1 MDLKAMVGTAE
12 VLLKVLQKCEAAGEI
27 NNAERI
33 VISQWLTDLKLAV
46 SNQQL
51 AEDKVEEPITES
63 QPAVE
68 PVIEQQEPEQLA
80 EPEPISETEIEIVAE
95 QVSETIK
102 VQEQTEPAPEQPQT
116 IEEPVPEQ
124 IEVKV
129 EELEIIE
136 RPKLNRNA
144 VKSLYEDDTEAENL
158 PEPEDFIVEKEIT
171 LSPEDERIL
180 INLEVPRDVNTA
192 AKAGTPLTQL
202 IGINDKFII
211 TRDLF
216 GGDTFAFNRTLAT
229 LDNFD
234 DLNDALIY
242 LQKTYDWDT
251 NSDGAQLLIEKL
263 VTKLG

>member
-1 MDLKAMVGTAE
+1 MDLKTMVGTAE

-27 NNAERI
+27 KDAEQI
-33 VISQWLTDLKLAV
+33 VLSQWLTELKSAI
-46 SNQQL
+46 SSQQL
-51 AEDKVEEPITES
+51 AEDIKEEVVVETEPI
-63 QPAVE
+63 A
-68 PVIEQQEPEQLA
+68 EPEQVA
-80 EPEPISETEIEIVAE
+80 EPIIE
-95 QVSETIK
+95 
-102 VQEQTEPAPEQPQT
+102 QEEPATEQPQQT
-116 IEEPVPEQ
+116 EEEIEELV
-124 IEVKV
+124 V
-129 EELEIIE
+129 IE
-136 RPKLNRNA
+136 RPKLNRDA

-171 LSPEDERIL
+171 LSPEDERI
-180 INLEVPRDVNTA
+180 IVNLELPRDVNTA
-192 AKAGTPLTQL
+192 AKAGSPLTQL